1 MLKPDINGRVKVLF
15 SEKVFKLVADYIKAD
30 QIVDVYILWK
40 NPEYLAE
47 DSVKPQYSW
56 AVRNMTNDFIEFKLN
71 FAEPL

>member
-30 QIVDVYILWK
+30 QIVDVHILWK
-40 NPEYLAE
+40 NPEYLVE